1 MLFGN
6 YTDGFR
12 LAVRDAVAIV
22 WAVADDIAPRLG
34 VEVVDVEKASIGR
47 RPVIRLFIDKPEG
60 VSLSDCERM
69 SRELESRLDSA
80 EPEGFPFSLEVS
92 SPGLNRI
99 LRKPGDYSRF
109 IGHRIR
115 LLLNRPVE
123 DNWKRYV
130 GLLCHFA
137 EDEITIQTDDGQ
149 KRIFPL
155 GNIVRANLEVDWD
168 AKLRERDATRTSGP
182 GRSRSGRGGT
192 RV

>member
-1 MLFGN
+1 MAAQ
-6 YTDGFR
+6 D
-12 LAVRDAVAIV
+12 VVAMV

-34 VEVVDVEKASIGR
+34 VEVVDVEKASSGR
-47 RPVIRLFIDKPEG
+47 LPVIRLFIDKPEG

-80 EPEGFPFSLEVS
+80 EPEGFSFSLEVS

-99 LRKPGDYSRF
+99 LRKPGDYSHF

-115 LLLNRPVE
+115 LLLSRPVE
-123 DNWKRYV
+123 DNRRRYL
-130 GLLCHFA
+130 GLLCHFS
-137 EDEITIQTDDGQ
+137 ENEITIQTDDGQ
-149 KRIFPL
+149 KRIFSL

-168 AKLRERDATRTSGP
+168 AKLRERDVTRISSP
-182 GRSRSGRGGT
+182 GRSRSGKGGA